1 MGEGD
6 LPVKGMV
13 MSLYLGSPLYSMFV
27 ASVDVVLLP
36 KGFAAKSNVR
46 PSLATKLFVRH
57 VFVMVA
63 RFRDSKL
70 KHFRRYRIG

>member
-1 MGEGD
+1 
-6 LPVKGMV
+6 

-27 ASVDVVLLP
+27 ASVDVVPLP

-57 VFVMVA
+57 VFVMVLA

-70 KHFRRYRIG
+70 KHFRRYGIG